1 VPARDR
7 RTVGEL
13 LADGD
18 ALSRETL
25 LDVSASQGPAMVR
38 TRGQVVES
46 AARLWAALPPISVA
60 APSGPDLM
68 VRLRVIGDGIA
79 RSTSANGWP
88 GLGPMDE
95 RLLEIARNLSRAADL
110 VERLGRDVEPTSAE
124 ARADITAARARVMH
138 TLYVAAHG
146 AAVALVEYANDLR
159 DRLHLDTQRRQP
171 VGLRPTVREIEVAE
185 AVLSR
190 FGVFE
195 QVAAGCVAA
204 HPVTASVLGEVRP
217 TPPTSRLQSALSAWD
232 IQVHRTLA
240 ARTDAADLVR
250 VGRVQALIAS
260 AAAIVTEAAGESAEI
275 DPEMVKRLTVTLDAS
290 QVAWSRMA
298 KRWGELTGQDSRP
311 EAALARAASEVR
323 AAICTT
329 ACNPTGWATPDQIA
343 IRVDLKRA
351 LKSLHLSMIGAIDL
365 AHIAREVAAT
375 DPTLTAPA
383 RVIAMRAQGEAEI
396 AREQGLGAY
405 EGVTW
410 ASSRQIATNQVIP
423 LPEPA
428 RRGLI
433 NLSNDVIAA
442 CNRAVAAA
450 APLDPSESAPLK
462 TSSPP
467 PSVRRPRQSR
477 QMPHRYPL
485 QGAVHDESRP

>member
-13 LADGD
+13 LADSD
-18 ALSRETL
+18 ALSREML
-25 LDVSASQGPAMVR
+25 LDVSAKQGPAMVR
-38 TRGQVVES
+38 TWGQVVQS
-46 AARLWAALPPISVA
+46 AARLWAVLPPISVA

-79 RSTSANGWP
+79 HSTSASGWP
-88 GLGPMDE
+88 GLEPMDE

-110 VERLGRDVEPTSAE
+110 VERYGQDVQPTSAE
-124 ARADITAARARVMH
+124 TRADITAARARVMH

-146 AAVALVEYANDLR
+146 TAVALGEYANDLR
-159 DRLHLDTQRRQP
+159 NRLHLDTQRRRP
-171 VGLRPTVREIEVAE
+171 VGLRPTVREIEAAE

-195 QVAAGCVAA
+195 QVAAGYVAA

-217 TPPTSRLQSALSAWD
+217 TPPTTRLQSALSAWD

-250 VGRVQALIAS
+250 LGRVQALIAS
-260 AAAIVTEAAGESAEI
+260 AAAIVTEAAGEKAEI
-275 DPEMVKRLTVTLDAS
+275 DPEMVRRLTVTLDAS

-311 EAALARAASEVR
+311 DPALARAASEVR
-323 AAICTT
+323 AAISAT

-343 IRVDLKRA
+343 GRVDLKRA
-351 LKSLHLSMIGAIDL
+351 LKSLHLSMVGAVDL

-383 RVIAMRAQGEAEI
+383 RVIVMRAQGEAEI
-396 AREQGLGAY
+396 AREQALTGY
-405 EGVTW
+405 EGMTW
-410 ASSRQIATNQVIP
+410 ASSRQIATNQAIP

-428 RRGLI
+428 RRGLV
-433 NLSNDVIAA
+433 NLSNDVIVA

-450 APLDPSESAPLK
+450 APLDPSESALLEK
-462 TSSPP
+462 SSPP
-467 PSVRRPRQSR
+467 ASVRRPGQSR
-477 QMPHRYPL
+477 QMPRQEPAPR
-485 QGAVHDESRP
+485 GRPR